1 MADFS
6 EIIGKV
12 GELSDDEL
20 STHRQSALDEFK
32 TLQEQD
38 ATEDNVNRMTEI
50 ADFVSTLKEEEQ
62 AREARTKELAAAAAD
77 AASRIAELTDSTE
90 EDEVEDEEVAD
101 EEDPVEAVKEEEEEK
116 DKDKKDKVPA
126 EFSDNSEPEVV
137 ETPTEEFAA
146 EDEDKSEDK
155 ADEDEEKE
163 FSDESTEEAELSAED
178 NESPEELASEDKA
191 EDKAD
196 ADAEAKDENT
206 ETEENTLFNEN
217 TEENNVATT
226 PEELSVQDAP
236 ESKSAGLEVTITA
249 GADIPGYGLGAEL
262 KDLSE
267 VSKAFS
273 ERLRAI
279 GSRGTGNGEQH
290 TVASFNIDYP
300 TERRLVGGDRLVNE
314 SRMDAVASPEAVV
327 AAGGICAPL
336 PIDEELI
343 TYGSTNRPVRDSLP
357 RFNAERG
364 GVIYL
369 TPPTLA
375 DVDGAVSIWTLA
387 DDYAAIG
394 AELPTEG
401 LLPGEVPSRSSRANV
416 DPALGTALPTS
427 TYPGHINGTGADVT
441 GPVKPCI
448 RITCGEE
455 IRAYVDAI
463 PSCFTIGNMQARA
476 YPELVEKHLE
486 LALVWQAR
494 FGEQRLLTRIGNL
507 STKVRTNATHGITRD
522 FLNALSQAV
531 AGFRS
536 RHRLDENFRLHAILP
551 VWFRDAIRADML
563 LQIAGDGQDATFGLT
578 NATID
583 RWIAERGVNVTWA
596 LDGEEGQVFGD
607 QDGAPVLSGVSVT
620 PGTEADLVEF
630 PDEVVWYLFPEGGFV
645 FLDGGTLDLGIV
657 RDSTLNSKNDYQI
670 FVETFEGLIK
680 RAPETFRVT
689 TPLNILGA
697 TTGTVDPVVG
707 S

>member
-6 EIIGKV
+6 EIIGRV

-20 STHRQSALDEFK
+20 STHRQSALDEFAELK
-32 TLQEQD
+32 DGE
-38 ATEDNVNRMTEI
+38 ATEENVNRMTEI
-50 ADFVSTLKEEEQ
+50 ADFVSTLKEEEK
-62 AREARTKELAAAAAD
+62 AREARAKELAAAADD
-77 AASRIAELTDSTE
+77 AASRIAELTDASE
-90 EDEVEDEEVAD
+90 EDDEAKDEEVAD
-101 EEDPVEAVKEEEEEK
+101 EEDPVEEVKEEEEEK
-116 DKDKKDKVPA
+116 DKDKKDKLPA
-126 EFSDNSEPEVV
+126 EFSDNSETETA

-146 EDEDKSEDK
+146 ESEDK
-155 ADEDEEKE
+155 ADEEEEKKE
-163 FSDESTEEAELSAED
+163 FSEEPAEETELSAED
-178 NESPEELASEDKA
+178 TENAEELASEDKA

-196 ADAEAKDENT
+196 ADAEAKDEENK
-206 ETEENTLFNEN
+206 ENEEDKLFTEN

-226 PEELSVQDAP
+226 PDELSVQDAP

-262 KDLSE
+262 SDLSE

-273 ERLRAI
+273 ERLRALGTR
-279 GSRGTGNGEQH
+279 GSGNGEQH
-290 TVASFNIDYP
+290 TVASFNLDYP
-300 TERRLVGGDRLVNE
+300 TDRRLVQGDRLINE

-336 PIDEELI
+336 PIDEELV

-394 AELPTEG
+394 ADLPTDG
-401 LLPGEVPSRSSRANV
+401 LLPGEVPSRASRADV
-416 DPALGTALPTS
+416 DPAVADALPTS
-427 TYPGHINGTGADVT
+427 TYPGAVNGTGADVD

-507 STKVRTNATHGITRD
+507 STKVRTQASHGITRD

-551 VWFRDAIRADML
+551 VWFRDAIRADLL

-596 LDGEEGQVFGD
+596 LDGEAGQVFGD
-607 QDGAPVLSGVSVT
+607 QDGEPTLSGVNVT
-620 PGTEADLVEF
+620 PGTEAELVEF

>member
-50 ADFVSTLKEEEQ
+50 ADFVSTLKEEEK
-62 AREARTKELAAAAAD
+62 AREARTKELAAAADD
-77 AASRIAELTDSTE
+77 AASRIAELTDSTD
-90 EDEVEDEEVAD
+90 EDEVEDKEVAD
-101 EEDPVEAVKEEEEEK
+101 EEDPVEAVKEDEEEK
-116 DKDKKDKVPA
+116 DKDKKDKLPA
-126 EFSDNSEPEVV
+126 EFSDNSGAEAV

-146 EDEDKSEDK
+146 KSEDK
-155 ADEDEEKE
+155 ADEEVSSEESE
-163 FSDESTEEAELSAED
+163 DSEED
-178 NESPEELASEDKA
+178 NEKPEELASKDEA

-196 ADAEAKDENT
+196 ADAEADD
-206 ETEENTLFNEN
+206 EENKENEEDKLFTEN

-226 PEELSVQDAP
+226 PDELSVQDAP

-300 TERRLVGGDRLVNE
+300 TDRRLVAGDRLINE

-336 PIDEELI
+336 PVDEELI

-357 RFNAERG
+357 RFNADRG

-375 DVDGAVSIWTLA
+375 DVDGAVSVWTLA

-394 AELPTEG
+394 ATPPTNG
-401 LLPGEVPSRSSRANV
+401 LLPGAVPSREDQLALANET
-416 DPALGTALPTS
+416 GALPTS
-427 TYPGHINGTGADVT
+427 NYPGHISGVGSDVT

-507 STKVRTNATHGITRD
+507 STKVRTKASHGITRD

-536 RHRLDENFRLHAILP
+536 RHRLDENFRLHSILP

-563 LQIAGDGQDATFGLT
+563 LQLAGDGQDATFGLT

-596 LDGEEGQVFGD
+596 LDGEAGQVFGD
-607 QDGAPVLSGVSVT
+607 QDGEPTLSGVNVT
-620 PGTEADLVEF
+620 PGTEAPLVEF

>member
-20 STHRQSALDEFK
+20 TTHRQSALDEFK

-50 ADFVSTLKEEEQ
+50 ADFVSTLKEEEK
-62 AREARTKELAAAAAD
+62 AREARAKELAAAADD

-101 EEDPVEAVKEEEEEK
+101 EEDPVEAVEEDEEKK
-116 DKDKKDKVPA
+116 DKDKLPA
-126 EFSDNSEPEVV
+126 EFSDNSETETA

-146 EDEDKSEDK
+146 ESEDK
-155 ADEDEEKE
+155 ADEEVPAEE
-163 FSDESTEEAELSAED
+163 TELSAED
-178 NESPEELASEDKA
+178 NESPEELASKDEA

-196 ADAEAKDENT
+196 ADAEAKDEENK
-206 ETEENTLFNEN
+206 ENEEDKLFTEN

-226 PEELSVQDAP
+226 PDELSVQDAP

-262 KDLSE
+262 SDLSE

-273 ERLRAI
+273 ERLRALGTR
-279 GSRGTGNGEQH
+279 GSGNGEQH

-300 TERRLVGGDRLVNE
+300 TDRRLVQGDRLINE

-343 TYGSTNRPVRDSLP
+343 TYGSTDRPVRDSLP

-394 AELPTEG
+394 ADLPVRDG
-401 LLPGEVPSRSSRANV
+401 NILPGEVPSRASRADV
-416 DPALGTALPTS
+416 DPALADALPTS
-427 TYPGHINGTGADVT
+427 TYSGAISGTGTDVD

-507 STKVRTNATHGITRD
+507 STKVRTKATHGITRD

-596 LDGEEGQVFGD
+596 LDGESGQVFGD
-607 QDGAPVLSGVSVT
+607 QGGAPTLSGVSVT
-620 PGTEADLVEF
+620 PATDDVDLVEF

-689 TPLNILGA
+689 TPLNIVGA